1 MIAHL
6 ERAVEVQDSLAYIE
20 PPAWFYPV
28 RHNLGAAF
36 LQAGRA
42 ADAEATYREDL
53 RQFPDNGWSQFGLAA
68 SLAAQGK
75 TAEAAETE
83 RRFAESWRHAD
94 VTLTVS
100 RY

>member
-1 MIAHL
+1 M
-6 ERAVEVQDSLAYIE
+6 EVQDSLAYIE

-28 RHNLGAAF
+28 RHNLGAAL

-68 SLAAQGK
+68 SLTAQGK
-75 TAEAAETE
+75 AAEAAEVE
-83 RRFAESWRHAD
+83 RRFAQSWRHAD
-94 VTLTVS
+94 VTLTGS